1 MTFGQGGSGAVV
13 EAKDFRTILEQLG
26 ELTNVQ
32 RTAIAEALS
41 GKGAAHEAITLIETR
56 FAAEPACGHCKS
68 ERFIRWGKASGF
80 NRYKCN
86 DCRRTF
92 NALTGT
98 PLAQLHRRDAWLD
111 YARALVDRVSLK
123 VAAERADICLG
134 TSFLW
139 RHRFL
144 EVAEDRR
151 PSAVTGLVEVDETF
165 ILKSAKGSRKLVG
178 RAPRNGVEKPGSL
191 GSRPTST
198 TLC

>member
-1 MTFGQGGSGAVV
+1 MRARELMQLLNQTARLTPGQ
-13 EAKDFRTILEQLG
+13 REQLMAHLSTG
-26 ELTNVQ
+26 LALDQ
-32 RTAIAEALS
+32 ATAIVQGRMEQHPGCPKCQAQRVARNGQADGLQ
-41 GKGAAHEAITLIETR
+41 
-56 FAAEPACGHCKS
+56 
-68 ERFIRWGKASGF
+68 
-80 NRYKCN
+80 RYKCRS
-86 DCRRTF
+86 CGATF